1 MSLERTLIQEYL
13 PMLLNNVVPIPA
25 FSDNYIWVIIDETQT
40 CFDCVDPGQAEP
52 IINYANTHGLTL
64 RNILLT
70 HHHDDHIGGVC
81 NLTKTFPNCM
91 VYGPQ
96 DSRIP
101 HIKHIV
107 KSQDI
112 IALGDHTYQ
121 ILSNPGHTS
130 THISYYEPKQGWL
143 FCGDTLFSAGCGRV
157 FDGTIEQLHE
167 SLLLFKKLPPST
179 LVFCAHEYTK
189 QNIRFA
195 LSVEPNNQVLQEHL
209 NQLNN
214 QEALCSL
221 PSPLSLECL
230 INPFL
235 RTDAPDV
242 IQYALNHG
250 ALNTSSL
257 EVFKTLRHEKNLF

>member
-1 MSLERTLIQEYL
+1 
-13 PMLLNNVVPIPA
+13 MLLNNVVPIPA
-25 FSDNYIWVIIDETQT
+25 FTDNYIWAIMDEKQT

-52 IINYANTHGLTL
+52 VIDFAKMHGLTL
-64 RNILLT
+64 RTILLT
-70 HHHDDHIGGVC
+70 HHHDDHIGGVGT
-81 NLTKTFPNCM
+81 LMKAFPNCM
-91 VYGPQ
+91 VYGPN

-101 HIKHIV
+101 HIKHLV
-107 KSQDI
+107 KSKDI
-112 IALGDHTYQ
+112 ITVGDHTYH

-130 THISYYEPKQGWL
+130 THISYYEPSQGWL
-143 FCGDTLFSAGCGRV
+143 FCGDTLFSVGCGRV

-179 LVFCAHEYTK
+179 SVFCAHEYTK

-195 LSVEPNNQVLQEHL
+195 LSVEPNNKALQEYS
-209 NQLNN
+209 NQLNT
-214 QEALCSL
+214 QQAPCSL
-221 PSPLSLECL
+221 PSPLRLECL

-250 ALNTSSL
+250 ALNKSSL
-257 EVFKTLRHEKNLF
+257 EVFKILRHEKNLF